1 MIPPHDLRPDAV
13 LKESSMKRLSI
24 ALCLCLC
31 FSVRAR
37 PIPGAPTG
45 PASAA
50 ELQSDVDRIVGEVL
64 ASSGVPSA
72 SVAIVRQGQ
81 PAWGALTEL
90 REESRAPPRGPK

>member
-1 MIPPHDLRPDAV
+1 
-13 LKESSMKRLSI
+13 MKRLAV

-31 FSVRAR
+31 FNVRAR
-37 PIPGAPTG
+37 AIQGAPTG
-45 PASAA
+45 PVSPA

-64 ASSGVPSA
+64 ASSGVSSA

-81 PAWGALTEL
+81 PAWARPYES